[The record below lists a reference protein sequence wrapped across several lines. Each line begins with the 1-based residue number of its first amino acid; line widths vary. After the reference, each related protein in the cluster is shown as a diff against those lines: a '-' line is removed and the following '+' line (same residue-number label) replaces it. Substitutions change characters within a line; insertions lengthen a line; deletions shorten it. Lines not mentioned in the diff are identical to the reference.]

1 MEIHPIRTEADCDA
15 AVAEIERLWGA
26 EPGTDDGDKLD
37 ILATLVEK
45 YENEHWP
52 IDTAR
57 VDPIDMLNYLI
68 EEGGH
73 TQAEFAELLGS
84 RSRASEILNR
94 RRALT
99 VEMIFRISEAWK
111 VPAELLVRP
120 YRLSAA

>member
-1 MEIHPIRTEADCDA
+1 MEIHPIRTETDYEP

-73 TQAEFAELLGS
+73 TQAELAELLGS

-111 VPAELLVRP
+111 VPAELLIRP
-120 YRLSAA
+120 YRLKAA

>member
-1 MEIHPIRTEADCDA
+1 MEIHPIRTEVDYDA

-45 YENEHWP
+45 YETAHWP
-52 IDTAR
+52 IDTSR
-57 VDPIDMLNYLI
+57 LDPIDMLKYLVD
-68 EEGGH
+68 EGGH
-73 TQAEFAELLGS
+73 TQAELAELLGS

-99 VEMIFRISEAWK
+99 VEMIFRISEVWK
-111 VPAELLVRP
+111 VPAELLVKP
-120 YRLSAA
+120 YRLKAA

>member
-1 MEIHPIRTEADCDA
+1 MEIHPIRTEADYDA

-26 EPGTDDGDKLD
+26 EPGTDDGDRLD

-57 VDPIDMLNYLI
+57 VDPINMLNYLI
-68 EEGGH
+68 DEGGH
-73 TQAEFAELLGS
+73 TQAELAELLGS

-111 VPAELLVRP
+111 VPAELLIRP
-120 YRLSAA
+120 YRLKTA

>member
-1 MEIHPIRTEADCDA
+1 MDIHPIRTEADYDA

-57 VDPIDMLNYLI
+57 VDPIDILNYLI

-73 TQAEFAELLGS
+73 TQAELAELLGS

-111 VPAELLVRP
+111 VPAELLIRP
-120 YRLSAA
+120 YRLKVA